1 MKAGVTMENLE
12 TYDLKPARKV
22 YSGIGWSLCAI
33 LAVLLVTQ
41 VALSLVLKTF
51 WPDGCWLTISPYG
64 KWILNFA
71 PQYLIAIPTGLLL
84 LRRIP
89 GSAPEGVQMDAKTFW
104 TFLPICFCLTYAGSF
119 AGNILSSLLSGGQA
133 ENALNEFALDSNP
146 IKILFMVVL
155 APLFEEYVFRKQIID
170 RTRVY
175 GEKTAVFL
183 SALTFG
189 LFHANL
195 FQFFYAFMVGWIFA
209 YAYIRSGRLRY
220 PVLMH
225 SIVNLMGSVI
235 APMIMSMLDL
245 EALST
250 IDPNATNEEVLAL
263 YGSMLP
269 GLLLYMAYLFVT
281 FALSVTGLVF
291 LILNCQKLVWKD
303 SACQLPAGNRVKTAY
318 LNSGMLVFLIA
329 TLALTILSV
338 LL

>member
-1 MKAGVTMENLE
+1 MENME

-33 LAVLLVTQ
+33 LAVLLVSQ
-41 VALSLVLKTF
+41 LALSLVLKKF
-51 WPDGCWLTISPYG
+51 WPDGCWLTTSPYG

-89 GSAPEGVQMDAKTFW
+89 ASTPEGIQMGAKTFW
-104 TFLPICFCLTYAGSF
+104 TFIPICFCLTYAGSI
-119 AGNILSSLLSGGQA
+119 AGNLLSSLLSGGQA
-133 ENALNEFALDSNP
+133 ENALNEFAMDSNP

-170 RTRVY
+170 RTRIYV
-175 GEKTAVFL
+175 EKTAVFL

-195 FQFFYAFMVGWIFA
+195 FQFFYAFLVGWIFA

-235 APMIMSMLDL
+235 APLVLSMLDL
-245 EALST
+245 DALT
-250 IDPNATNEEVLAL
+250 NIDPNLSDAEAL
-263 YGSMLP
+263 ELLSNILP
-269 GLLLYMAYLFVT
+269 GLLLYMAYAFVLFG
-281 FALSVTGLVF
+281 LSITGLVF
-291 LILNCQKLVWKD
+291 LIKNCQKLVWKD
-303 SACQLPAGNRVKTAY
+303 GETQLPADSRIKTVY
-318 LNSGMLVFLIA
+318 LNAGMLVFLIA
-329 TLALTILSV
+329 TLALTVLSV